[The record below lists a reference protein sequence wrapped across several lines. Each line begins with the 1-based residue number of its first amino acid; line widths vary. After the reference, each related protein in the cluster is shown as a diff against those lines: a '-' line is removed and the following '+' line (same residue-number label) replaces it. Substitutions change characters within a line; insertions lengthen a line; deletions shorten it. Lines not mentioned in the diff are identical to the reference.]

1 MLQYILD
8 NLLPLGIALSGA
20 IAWIFDKRKRKAE
33 LQSVITQN
41 KQAEATALSGM
52 QDVYDHFVEDVKSQL
67 EDLRQENSN
76 LKKRVSELELQLS
89 SVEEERAE
97 LTHQLSMFKEQSKKD
112 GEVIAELKLQVDGY
126 EKELKSFRKERK

>member
-8 NLLPLGIALSGA
+8 NLLPLAIALSGA

-33 LQSVITQN
+33 LQSITTQN

-67 EDLRQENSN
+67 EDLRQENFN

-89 SVEEERAE
+89 SVEAERAE

-112 GEVIAELKLQVDGY
+112 GEVIAKLKLQVDGY